1 MRRGRKLGLKKS
13 SMVSVEKMR
22 RRVRE
27 KGRGRQEPLT
37 CRILT
42 ELSFITSST
51 QVVVQLS

>member
-27 KGRGRQEPLT
+27 KGRGRQEPPT
-37 CRILT
+37 CRILS